1 MPMGRLADLVG
12 RKRVYLLGF
21 ALYAGAAALAA
32 FAPNIGVLIGVKVA
46 QGVGAAMTQGTS
58 MAMIVA
64 SFPQEER
71 GKALGLQMSLVG
83 AGGIAGPAIGGL
95 IVGELGWRWVFFGTA
110 GMGALSIL
118 SAFILIDAA
127 RAGQSRAG
135 GRFDWIG
142 ALLST
147 VALIA
152 FLNGMTWSRTIGYGH
167 PLIVGAFAAFIAL
180 CSARSYSTNYAAA
193 SPMMDVRLF
202 KRRLFAFGVLASWL
216 NFLGMQS
223 VRFLMPFY
231 LQAVLGLH
239 PTTVGLIIVPGA
251 LCMMITGPLSGFLSD
266 RIGWRWFTMGGMGIS
281 CVGLL
286 ILSNLQP
293 DSPVPLAMAGMICQ
307 SMGVGFFNA
316 PNNSS
321 VLSAVEPSK
330 HGAISGF
337 LNLVRNSGNLCSI
350 AIATAIVTAT
360 MGAHGYEPSLAAV
373 STDGGEG
380 LLAAFTTG
388 LRYAYLTMAIVVF
401 LGIIASA
408 FKGRTYELGEEP
420 APARQ

>member
-1 MPMGRLADLVG
+1 M
-12 RKRVYLLGF
+12 
-21 ALYAGAAALAA
+21 
-32 FAPNIGVLIGVKVA
+32 
-46 QGVGAAMTQGTS
+46 
-58 MAMIVA
+58 
-64 SFPQEER
+64 
-71 GKALGLQMSLVG
+71 
-83 AGGIAGPAIGGL
+83 
-95 IVGELGWRWVFFGTA
+95 
-110 GMGALSIL
+110 
-118 SAFILIDAA
+118 
-127 RAGQSRAG
+127 
-135 GRFDWIG
+135 
-142 ALLST
+142 
-147 VALIA
+147 
-152 FLNGMTWSRTIGYGH
+152 
-167 PLIVGAFAAFIAL
+167 
-180 CSARSYSTNYAAA
+180 
-193 SPMMDVRLF
+193 
-202 KRRLFAFGVLASWL
+202 
-216 NFLGMQS
+216 
-223 VRFLMPFY
+223 
-231 LQAVLGLH
+231 
-239 PTTVGLIIVPGA
+239 IIVPGA

-281 CVGLL
+281 CAGLL

-360 MGAHGYEPSLAAV
+360 MGARGYEPSLAAV

-388 LRYAYLTMAIVVF
+388 LRYAYLTMAVVVF

-408 FKGRTYELGEEP
+408 FKGRTYELGESRRRPARRRVGTLRLRERIKFFAP
-420 APARQ
+420 LRLCVVNQGATSITTRPPTLTSTRRLYPSRSSIPISGVAPALCARMVLGCPSQTTPT